1 MRYKYNTISSDI
13 GQYKETQGTWR
24 EKLVIIMLYIDEQRV
39 DGSNQQAA
47 ERSILGIC
55 TTMKL
60 AKESGALIKIGRIA
74 RVNWPVFYNFIVENY
89 QA

>member
-1 MRYKYNTISSDI
+1 MRYKYNTIESDR

-24 EKLVIIMLYIDEQRV
+24 EKLVKKMVYFDAQGELLSY
-39 DGSNQQAA
+39 QQAA
-47 ERSILGIC
+47 ERSNLGIC

>member
-1 MRYKYNTISSDI
+1 M
-13 GQYKETQGTWR
+13 
-24 EKLVIIMLYIDEQRV
+24 EKLLYMDPQGELLTYEQTAKR
-39 DGSNQQAA
+39 SN
-47 ERSILGIC
+47 IGVC

-74 RVNWPVFYNFIVENY
+74 RVNWPRFYKYVIENY